1 MKLPTFSFTKWL
13 AGKQAVSFA
22 LAIGVIFLITNYQ
35 NILHIT
41 NPENKDYFNYPFALR
56 VFLSHIDSLF
66 FGLATAIFIFQS
78 KSEWQKILYCIF
90 EAIMVGLNLN
100 RGYMGADALFWL
112 SSYIAVFSGFTLYFL
127 GVLAKQHS
135 TGEEENTQVGK
146 VQEAQTDL
154 LQRIESL
161 LFGQENPSPTAHN
174 GLYDNTGNPITA
186 QHEPAQQASQV
197 TIGFKM
203 RGNTGARQESPRKP
217 RGNSI
222 NHERVNELLD
232 KGLTAREVAQI
243 VKCTESSIHKI
254 KAKRN
259 G

>member
-100 RGYMGADALFWL
+100 RGYMGVDALFWL
-112 SSYIAVFSGFTLYFL
+112 SCYIAVFSGFTLYFL
-127 GVLAKQHS
+127 GTLAKQHN
-135 TGEEENTQVGK
+135 TGEAHEAETGK
-146 VQEAQTDL
+146 ANEAQTDL

-161 LFGQENPSPTAHN
+161 VFGQEKPSPTAHS
-174 GLYDNTGNPITA
+174 GLVDEKGNPIQGGVFA
-186 QHEPAQQASQV
+186 EHNEPAP
-197 TIGFKM
+197 IGFVVNGNIPKTGGKGGRPALTPEKVTEIQTYLQNGYSMRKTAEACKVSLNSVVEAKKQAKM
-203 RGNTGARQESPRKP
+203 
-217 RGNSI
+217 
-222 NHERVNELLD
+222 L
-232 KGLTAREVAQI
+232 
-243 VKCTESSIHKI
+243 
-254 KAKRN
+254 
-259 G
+259 